1 MKNRYSIERLL
12 EILNRVE
19 SKLKYISDMDVDG
32 CYPTALGKC
41 QGLAFVTASDL
52 EIARKIIESEL
63 EEDL

>member
-1 MKNRYSIERLL
+1 
-12 EILNRVE
+12 
-19 SKLKYISDMDVDG
+19 MDVDG

-52 EIARKIIESEL
+52 EIIRKIIESEL